1 MMGFDTPG
9 FLRAPSAWAALV
21 LTGCGSMTFVVQEYA
36 GPPRPRDGIAIIR
49 VNGSGGPDV
58 VAVDDQP
65 LRVALEPLN
74 RIHVEVLPGPHEVDV
89 EVTEPEIGLRHTL
102 PIRFLAAAGKVYR
115 VEVLAAP
122 PSASMRGDARW
133 DAQAYEVDRNTDAR
147 LGVAAPW
154 GAPARAPTSPPAGP
168 GAPSGDPELDDA
180 TPAGS
185 PGAAP
190 PPQ

>member
-1 MMGFDTPG
+1 MMGFDSPG
-9 FLRAPSAWAALV
+9 FLRVSWAWAGFV

-36 GPPRPRDGIAIIR
+36 GPPRPHDGIAIIR

-115 VEVLAAP
+115 VEVFAVA
-122 PSASMRGDARW
+122 PSAPARGEARW
-133 DAQAYEVDRNTDAR
+133 DAQAYEVDRSTDAR
-147 LGVAAPW
+147 LGVAAAW

-168 GAPSGDPELDDA
+168 EVPAGDPELDE
-180 TPAGS
+180 PAPARS
-185 PGAAP
+185 PDAAP
-190 PPQ
+190 QPH